1 MDAKV
6 NQNSAIFQALN
17 RVMRP
22 LVRLMLA
29 RGITYIQFSE
39 WLKHIFVESAVCDFA
54 LPDKATNDSR
64 VSILT
69 GVHRKDVKRLR
80 ELMQYNDDLAPINVS
95 LGSQIVSTWLAN
107 PLYCDG
113 NTPKVIPRLKKQANE
128 ISFEGLA
135 ELVTKDVR
143 ARAILDELERLGVVQ
158 IDDSDM
164 VTLKTDAFIP
174 SKGEDEKAFYL
185 GLGLGDHGKAA
196 VSNVLGVQPTFFDRI
211 VHYNQLPADSI
222 AKIEN
227 LAREQSSQLLQSINK
242 EAEQVVSQQDNDQS
256 TSKRFSLGVYFY
268 SEDDSQT

>member
-6 NQNSAIFQALN
+6 NQNSAIFQALY

-29 RGITYIQFSE
+29 RGITYIQFAE
-39 WLKHIFVESAVCDFA
+39 WLKHIFVESAVHDFA

-69 GVHRKDVKRLR
+69 GVHRKDVRRLR
-80 ELMQYNDDLAPINVS
+80 ELIHQTEEVTPTNVS

-107 PLYCDG
+107 PLYCDA
-113 NTPKVIPRLKKQANE
+113 NIPKVIPRLKKQGNE
-128 ISFEGLA
+128 ISFDSLA

-158 IDDSDM
+158 IDDEDM
-164 VTLKTDAFIP
+164 VTLMTDAFIP
-174 SKGEDEKAFYL
+174 SKGEDEKVFYL
-185 GLGLGDHGKAA
+185 GLGLGDHGAAA
-196 VSNVLGVQPTFFDRI
+196 VSNVLNAQPAFFDRI

-222 AKIEN
+222 AKIEE

-242 EAEQVVSQQDNDQS
+242 EAEQVVSEQPNIQS

-268 SEDDSQT
+268 SEDDSQP